1 MVNDRNIDMVG
12 EAIEQMEKMITR
24 FVTNSLAGDLFPK
37 AIECL
42 IALREACVKEDEA
55 QKFN

>member
-1 MVNDRNIDMVG
+1 
-12 EAIEQMEKMITR
+12 MEKMITR

-55 QKFN
+55 